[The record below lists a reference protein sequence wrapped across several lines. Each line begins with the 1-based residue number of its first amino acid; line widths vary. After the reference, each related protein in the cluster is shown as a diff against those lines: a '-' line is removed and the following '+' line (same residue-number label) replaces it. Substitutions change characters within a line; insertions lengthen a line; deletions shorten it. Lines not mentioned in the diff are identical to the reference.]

1 MPGAIRTWKTSGAI
15 PAAVLE
21 LERFAGRIRMDA
33 RGNAVFPHFD
43 AEGLCGYE
51 ITNKGF
57 TGFAA
62 GGSKGLWFSQAKPED
77 NRLVFCE
84 SAIDALSHAALY
96 PAQDTRY
103 ASIGGQVNPQQP
115 ELIRAAV
122 ARMPAGSEIVAP
134 MDADTEG
141 GKLSGMVRK
150 AVELSGRADLR
161 FTLQESFGFKD
172 WKLPFPATVL
182 ITPVVEISRSLPLI
196 LSATY

>member
-1 MPGAIRTWKTSGAI
+1 
-15 PAAVLE
+15 
-21 LERFAGRIRMDA
+21 MDA

-62 GGSKGLWFSQAKPED
+62 GASKGLWFSQAKPED

-103 ASIGGQVNPQQP
+103 ASIGDQVNPQQP

-122 ARMPAGSEIVAP
+122 AV
-134 MDADTEG
+134 
-141 GKLSGMVRK
+141 L
-150 AVELSGRADLR
+150 GRAGKEGTGTGGTPIQGRSSFLTALR
-161 FTLQESFGFKD
+161 LTRTRFWTKSTID
-172 WKLPFPATVL
+172 
-182 ITPVVEISRSLPLI
+182 PL
-196 LSATY
+196 S

>member
-1 MPGAIRTWKTSGAI
+1 MISAFTSFRHPYLENERCI
-15 PAAVLE
+15 PAEVLE

-103 ASIGGQVNPQQP
+103 ASIGDQVNPQQP
-115 ELIRAAV
+115 ELTDFGCCLRAFFS
-122 ARMPAGSEIVAP
+122 RTFAP
-134 MDADTEG
+134 EQDAERREKTE
-141 GKLSGMVRK
+141 VPEE
-150 AVELSGRADLR
+150 V
-161 FTLQESFGFKD
+161 
-172 WKLPFPATVL
+172 
-182 ITPVVEISRSLPLI
+182 
-196 LSATY
+196 